1 MDKCS
6 YFLKDKAIFGSYP
19 SQETVY
25 DLEKKGVKYFINLT
39 YPEEKLIKE
48 YETNNI
54 IINYPIKDR
63 KVPNDIISFSKLIVN
78 ISNIIKDLKENELIY
93 IHCKGGHGRSGILV
107 ACLLC
112 YIFKISPIES
122 IELTTKYHNNRSNMK
137 EKWREIGSPQTFFQK
152 NFVCKTFKPIYFFKA
167 NKIGNSVGFSN
178 FSLHSVN
185 IDNLG
190 TFHTSEAVFQT
201 FKNINNRDYVLK
213 QQNTKSPF
221 ISKLL
226 GSKIKQTD
234 YFNKNKENIMYN
246 ILFQK
251 FTQHSD
257 IKQKLLESGLRPIIY
272 TSKSDYFWGIGNN
285 NTGQNILGKLLEKL
299 RLHFLL
305 NL

>member
-19 SQETVY
+19 TQETVY

-48 YETNNI
+48 YETNNN
-54 IINYPIKDR
+54 IINFPIKDR

-112 YIFKISPIES
+112 YIFKISPLES

-178 FSLHSVN
+178 FSLHNVK

-190 TFHTSEAVFQT
+190 TFHTSEAAFQT
-201 FKNINNRDYVLK
+201 FKNRNNRDYVLK

-226 GSKIKQTD
+226 GSKIKNND

-246 ILFQK
+246 ILLQK

>member
-19 SQETVY
+19 TQKTVY

-48 YETNNI
+48 YETNNN
-54 IINYPIKDR
+54 IINFPIKDR

-112 YIFKISPIES
+112 YIFKISPSES

-190 TFHTSEAVFQT
+190 TFHTSEAAFQT
-201 FKNINNRDYVLK
+201 FKNRNKRDYVLK

-226 GSKIKQTD
+226 GSKIKNND

-246 ILFQK
+246 ILLQK

-299 RLHFLL
+299 RLHFQL

>member
-19 SQETVY
+19 TQETVY

-48 YETNNI
+48 YETNNN
-54 IINYPIKDR
+54 IINFPIQDR

-112 YIFKISPIES
+112 YIFKISPLES

-178 FSLHSVN
+178 FSLHDVN

-190 TFHTSEAVFQT
+190 TFHTSEAAFQT
-201 FKNINNRDYVLK
+201 FKNRNNRDYVLK

-226 GSKIKQTD
+226 GSKIKNND

-246 ILFQK
+246 ILLQK

-285 NTGQNILGKLLEKL
+285 NTGRNILGKLLEKL

>member
-39 YPEEKLIKE
+39 YPYEKLIVE
-48 YETNNI
+48 YETNNN
-54 IINYPIKDR
+54 IINFPIKDR
-63 KVPNDIISFSKLIVN
+63 KVPNDIISFSKLIIK
-78 ISNIIKDLKENELIY
+78 ISFIINKLKENELIY

-137 EKWREIGSPQTFFQK
+137 DKWRYIGSPQTFFQK

-167 NKIGNSVGFSN
+167 NKLGNSVGFSN
-178 FSLHSVN
+178 FSLHPFK

-190 TFHTSEAVFQT
+190 TFYTSEAAFQSY
-201 FKNINNRDYVLK
+201 KNINNRDYVLK
-213 QQNTKSPF
+213 QKNSKSPF

-226 GSKIKQTD
+226 GSNIKQND
-234 YFNKNKENIMYN
+234 YFNKNKEKIMYN
-246 ILFQK
+246 ILLNK
-251 FTQHSD
+251 FTQNPD

-272 TSKSDYFWGIGNN
+272 SSKSDYFWGIGDN
-285 NTGQNILGKLLEKL
+285 NTGYNKLGKSLEKL
-299 RLHFLL
+299 RLYFFL